1 MNRLGLASFEE
12 LEGGGV
18 LRVDG
23 QDPPSPLLPRGRREL
38 AAGDEAL
45 LVGEREVDPVLE
57 RPERGRQPCEADDRV
72 EDDIRLRAVEE
83 LGEVAADLRQ
93 RGKALDV
100 LGPGRG
106 GHELELGMG
115 ADDLERLRAD
125 RPGRSEERDALHA
138 EESRTAP
145 GRGW

>member
-1 MNRLGLASFEE
+1 M
-12 LEGGGV
+12 
-18 LRVDG
+18 LRVDR
-23 QDPPSPLLPRGRREL
+23 QDPPSPLLPCGRREL
-38 AAGDEAL
+38 TAGDEAL
-45 LVGEREVDPVLE
+45 LVGEREVDSVLE
-57 RPERGRQPCEADDRV
+57 CPERCRQPCEADDRV

-83 LGEVAADLRQ
+83 LCQVAADLSQ

-100 LGPGRG
+100 LGSGRG

-125 RPGRSEERDALHA
+125 RPCRSEERDALHA